1 MNKYLLH
8 GKLDAREGY
17 GEELTTILL
26 QASELVSTAQGCIS
40 YIVSKDPEDANAVWI
55 TEVWASKQNHD
66 DSLKVEGVRELISR
80 AMPLVAGAP
89 QKGQELLVTGG
100 TGI

>member
-8 GKLDAREGY
+8 GKLDARQGD
-17 GEELTTILL
+17 GDNLASILL
-26 QASELVSTAQGCIS
+26 EASRLVSTAKGCIS
-40 YIVSKDPEDANAVWI
+40 YLVSKDPDDANAVWI
-55 TEVWASKQNHD
+55 TEVWESKQHHD

-80 AMPLVAGAP
+80 AMPLLAGPP
-89 QKGQELLVTGG
+89 QKGQELMILGG